1 MTDILMVLQAVI
13 SILLIIV
20 VLLQFGKGAE
30 AGLFSGGGESI
41 MTGAQQGNILVK
53 VTIVLSILFMGN
65 SILLAK
71 IEGKKANSSLLD
83 SEAPIARPLNSDA
96 TSAPAATSPA
106 AKTTPKEKGTEKAQ
120 ETKATTKEEAPK
132 AKK

>member
-1 MTDILMVLQAVI
+1 MTDILMIIQAVI

-30 AGLFSGGGESI
+30 AGLFSGGGESL
-41 MTGAQQGNILVK
+41 MTGSQQGNILIK
-53 VTIVLSILFMGN
+53 VTILLSILFMGN

-71 IEGKKANSSLLD
+71 IEGKKASSSILD

-96 TSAPAATSPA
+96 TSTPTTQAENK
-106 AKTTPKEKGTEKAQ
+106 KTQ
-120 ETKATTKEEAPK
+120 ETKATTKVKEEAPK

>member
-1 MTDILMVLQAVI
+1 MTDILMILQAVV
-13 SILLIIV
+13 SVLLIIV

-30 AGLFSGGGESI
+30 AGLFSGGGGESI

-53 VTIVLSILFMGN
+53 ITIVLSILFMGN

-71 IEGKKANSSLLD
+71 LEGKKASSSLLD

-96 TSAPAATSPA
+96 AIPAAPAAPAAESTEAPAATPA
-106 AKTTPKEKGTEKAQ
+106 AEK
-120 ETKATTKEEAPK
+120 
-132 AKK
+132 

>member
-1 MTDILMVLQAVI
+1 MTDILMILQAVV

-30 AGLFSGGGESI
+30 AGLFSGGGGESV

-53 VTIVLSILFMGN
+53 ITVVLSILFMGN

-71 IEGKKANSSLLD
+71 LEGQKANSSLLD
-83 SEAPIARPLNSDA
+83 GEAPIARPLNSDA
-96 TSAPAATSPA
+96 TSAPAAAP
-106 AKTTPKEKGTEKAQ
+106 TTP
-120 ETKATTKEEAPK
+120 ATTTPEATKTQTPATEQK
-132 AKK
+132 